1 MKHFNVYDIE
11 SKVNIRGFETKQ
23 IVHHDHATIKLIIL
37 KPNDQIPNHQV
48 PVEVTFFIV
57 KGTGTIT
64 IGDESFKVLEN
75 DAVLCPA
82 NTVMSVKADSNGL
95 EFLNMKTPGFIV
107 KK

>member
-11 SKVNIRGFETKQ
+11 SKVNIRGFETKE
-23 IVHHDHATIKLIIL
+23 IVSHDHATIKLIIL

-48 PVEVTFFIV
+48 PVEVTFFVV
-57 KGTGTIT
+57 KGTGIIT
-64 IGDESFKVLEN
+64 IGEEVFYVKEN
-75 DAVLCPA
+75 DAVLCPR
-82 NTVMSVKADSNGL
+82 NTIMSVKADALGI